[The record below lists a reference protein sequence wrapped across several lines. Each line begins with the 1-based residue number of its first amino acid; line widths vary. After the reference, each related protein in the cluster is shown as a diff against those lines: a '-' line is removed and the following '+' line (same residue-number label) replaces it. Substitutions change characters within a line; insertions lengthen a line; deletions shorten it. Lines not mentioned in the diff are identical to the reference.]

1 MSEIS
6 TEQMTRL
13 KGQFSAKY
21 GIEMDD
27 WSAMVMTEISQRFM
41 FLTSEVNR
49 SVIQID
55 EAAKNIK
62 GKVNQINFRNNSEA
76 IRFGIGLSLPFAAM
90 GTLISGMVLW
100 YSTTT
105 REYVVRK
112 QIIEDFKNAPSYAKL
127 MKNGKIIEREGHQY
141 LVMGKADQKSGDVFI
156 GQEYIEDGNLGR
168 ILIPLGKK

>member
-62 GKVNQINFRNNSEA
+62 GKVSQINFRNNSEA

-90 GTLISGMVLW
+90 GTLISAMVFW

-105 REYVVRK
+105 REYEVRK
-112 QIIEDFKNAPSYAKL
+112 QLIQDYRNAPSYAKL
-127 MKNGKIIEREGHQY
+127 MKNGKVIEHEGHQY
-141 LVMGKADQKSGDVFI
+141 LVMGKADRKSGDVFI

>member
-21 GIEMDD
+21 GIEIDD

-76 IRFGIGLSLPFAAM
+76 IRFGIGLSLPFAAV
-90 GTLISGMVLW
+90 GTLISAMILW
-100 YSTTT
+100 YNTTT
-105 REYVVRK
+105 REFVVRK
-112 QIIEDFKNAPSYAKL
+112 QIIEEYINAPAYENL
-127 MKNGKIIEREGHQY
+127 MKYGKIIERDGNLC
-141 LVMGKADQKSGDVFI
+141 LVMGKADQKSGDILI
-156 GQEYIEDGNLGR
+156 GQEYIDDGNLGR